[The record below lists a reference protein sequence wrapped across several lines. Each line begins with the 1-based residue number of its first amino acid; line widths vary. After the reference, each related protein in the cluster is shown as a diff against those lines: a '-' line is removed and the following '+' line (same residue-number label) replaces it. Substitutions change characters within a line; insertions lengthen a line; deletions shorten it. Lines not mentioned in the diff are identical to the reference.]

1 MEIKKKQLLV
11 KKSIEPVVTK
21 DDIPTAAETEGILIL
36 LSSYFNFRSV
46 SSLVH
51 ALLHIF

>member
-21 DDIPTAAETEGILIL
+21 EDIPEGAQTEGIRIRTWFDL
-36 LSSYFNFRSV
+36 
-46 SSLVH
+46 
-51 ALLHIF
+51 